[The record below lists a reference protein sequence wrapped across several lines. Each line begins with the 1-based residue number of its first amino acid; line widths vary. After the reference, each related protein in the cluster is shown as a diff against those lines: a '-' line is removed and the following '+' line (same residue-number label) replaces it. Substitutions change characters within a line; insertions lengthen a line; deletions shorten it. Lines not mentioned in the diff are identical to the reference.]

1 MQHEFGQQLKQQL
14 IFSNANNCPCFS
26 QLNLPNIAKAST
38 ISTYHEVRDINTSF
52 RAKSLV
58 LMGRNQSQGCWAL
71 PPWINIENHGRT
83 EYQWF
88 TMRSYKI
95 MDSYGMIQSMNRIN
109 CGPTVFQNHTNTHT
123 NTSIL
128 ELHWWGSN
136 AELLEELSRQLPVE
150 AGWKHQF
157 DTHNQSIY

>member
-1 MQHEFGQQLKQQL
+1 
-14 IFSNANNCPCFS
+14 
-26 QLNLPNIAKAST
+26 
-38 ISTYHEVRDINTSF
+38 
-52 RAKSLV
+52 LV

-88 TMRSYKI
+88 TMRSYEI

-123 NTSIL
+123 NIQTLQFLNCIDEAATQSCWRSCPGSCRWRLGENINSI
-128 ELHWWGSN
+128 H
-136 AELLEELSRQLPVE
+136 
-150 AGWKHQF
+150 
-157 DTHNQSIY
+157 TINQYINQYI